1 MLEFDSDRKRMSVIV
16 KNPRGDIRVVTK
28 GAEVTLL
35 PKCQDNTKTSVL
47 QTTLQH
53 INQFAGEGL
62 RTLAVAVK
70 PLTLEDYQEFDQ
82 SFAMASQSLQ
92 DRELK
97 IRAIY
102 EKMEDNLELVGA
114 IGVED
119 KLQDGVKETL
129 VALGQAGIKV
139 PHT

>member
-1 MLEFDSDRKRMSVIV
+1 M
-16 KNPRGDIRVVTK
+16 
-28 GAEVTLL
+28 
-35 PKCQDNTKTSVL
+35 
-47 QTTLQH
+47 
-53 INQFAGEGL
+53 
-62 RTLAVAVK
+62 
-70 PLTLEDYQEFDQ
+70 
-82 SFAMASQSLQ
+82 
-92 DRELK
+92 K

-139 PHT
+139 CTKN

>member
-1 MLEFDSDRKRMSVIV
+1 M
-16 KNPRGDIRVVTK
+16 PR
-28 GAEVTLL
+28 
-35 PKCQDNTKTSVL
+35 CQENTKSSL
-47 QTTLQH
+47 WQTTVQH
-53 INQFAGEGL
+53 INQFATEGL

-70 PLTLEDYQEFDQ
+70 PLTLEDYQEFAQ

-139 PHT
+139 PHKKN

>member
-70 PLTLEDYQEFDQ
+70 TLTPEDYQEFAQ
-82 SFAMASQSLQ
+82 SCLVPSFPSFIFAHILNEFSLEISDDSFKKTHMMHRTSCHQ
-92 DRELK
+92 
-97 IRAIY
+97 
-102 EKMEDNLELVGA
+102 
-114 IGVED
+114 
-119 KLQDGVKETL
+119 
-129 VALGQAGIKV
+129 
-139 PHT
+139 